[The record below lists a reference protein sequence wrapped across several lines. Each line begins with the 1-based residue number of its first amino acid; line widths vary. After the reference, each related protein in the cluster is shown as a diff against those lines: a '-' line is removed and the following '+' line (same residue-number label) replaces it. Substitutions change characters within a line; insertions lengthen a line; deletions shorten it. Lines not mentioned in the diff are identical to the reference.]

1 MLDQHDQRFE
11 RFERFERDER
21 LAAVREHW
29 DAAAAVYDSIPSH
42 GLRTERERRAWCS
55 LLARLLPAR
64 PCRVLDVGTGTG
76 FVAQRLAELG
86 YDVVGVD
93 VSAHMLAI
101 ARQAAPAI
109 TFAEGTA
116 DLETFGSA
124 EFDAVVCRHL
134 LWTLPAPEATLRRWR
149 EVLVPSG
156 TAIAIDGT
164 WFGGTVQQRAARRVA
179 GLLRRLTGAPRE
191 RGSAIYGTVGADEFP
206 LLGARSAVP
215 TVNAFARA
223 GFVDVRSEYLDGL
236 DAVERSG
243 LSFAERLAQQWRRF
257 VVEARAPQ

>member
-1 MLDQHDQRFE
+1 MLDQ
-11 RFERFERDER
+11 RDERNEHDERR

-29 DAAAAVYDSIPSH
+29 DAAATVYDSIPSH
-42 GLRTERERRAWCS
+42 GLRTERERRAWCA
-55 LLARLLPAR
+55 LLARLLPAHR
-64 PCRVLDVGTGTG
+64 CRVLDVGTGTG

-86 YDVVGVD
+86 HDVVGVD
-93 VSAHMLAI
+93 VSPRMLAV
-101 ARQAAPAI
+101 ARQTAPAI
-109 TFAEGTA
+109 AFVEGTA
-116 DLETFGSA
+116 DLEAFGA
-124 EFDAVVCRHL
+124 AAFDAVVCRHL

-156 TAIAIDGT
+156 IAIAIDGT
-164 WFGGTVQQRAARRVA
+164 WFGGTVRQRAARRVA
-179 GLLRRLTGAPRE
+179 ARLRQLTGAPRE

-223 GFVDVRSEYLDGL
+223 GFVDVRGEYLDGL

-243 LSFAERLAQQWRRF
+243 LSFADRLAQQWRRF
-257 VVEARAPQ
+257 VVEGRAPQ